1 MCGLRVTRIQQ
12 AEKQGSRVKE
22 ALTTRRKKDSI
33 LEMKNMFIQCP
44 KWDPEVRDFVASNS
58 LTLSETD
65 Q

>member
-1 MCGLRVTRIQQ
+1 M
-12 AEKQGSRVKE
+12 KE
-22 ALTTRRKKDSI
+22 ALTIRRKKDSI
-33 LEMKNMFIQCP
+33 LELKNMFIQCP